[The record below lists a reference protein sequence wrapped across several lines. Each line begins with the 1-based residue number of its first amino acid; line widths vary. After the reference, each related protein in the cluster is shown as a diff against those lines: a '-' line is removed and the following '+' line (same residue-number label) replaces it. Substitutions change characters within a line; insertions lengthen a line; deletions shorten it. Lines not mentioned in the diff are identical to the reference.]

1 MSALHALHAEIAAFE
16 DKLRGEAHH
25 LGDRA
30 HHLADEFRSLVAKL
44 TGEAEADAADVVHT
58 AETQGVVPAEHEAV
72 TDAGTLA
79 EHAIADAQAAVE
91 GGSKPGA

>member
-1 MSALHALHAEIAAFE
+1 MSALSALHAEVAAFE
-16 DKLRGEAHH
+16 DKLRA
-25 LGDRA
+25 DA

-58 AETQGVVPAEHEAV
+58 AETQGVIPAEHEAV

-79 EHAIADAQAAVE
+79 EHAVADAQAAVE